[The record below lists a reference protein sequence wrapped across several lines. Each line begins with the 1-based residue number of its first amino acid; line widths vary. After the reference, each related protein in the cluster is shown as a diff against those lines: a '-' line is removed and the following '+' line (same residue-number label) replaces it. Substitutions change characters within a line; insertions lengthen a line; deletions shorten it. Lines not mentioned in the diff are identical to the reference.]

1 MAVGVRTQDLRKVY
15 NSAPPLGAGAGFIN
29 RADAKGGKQPKTQI
43 PALNGLSL
51 EVQPGDLLSV
61 RPKWRR

>member
-29 RADAKGGKQPKTQI
+29 RDDAKGVKQPKTQRDF
-43 PALNGLSL
+43 LSL
-51 EVQPGDLLSV
+51 
-61 RPKWRR
+61 RPKWCW